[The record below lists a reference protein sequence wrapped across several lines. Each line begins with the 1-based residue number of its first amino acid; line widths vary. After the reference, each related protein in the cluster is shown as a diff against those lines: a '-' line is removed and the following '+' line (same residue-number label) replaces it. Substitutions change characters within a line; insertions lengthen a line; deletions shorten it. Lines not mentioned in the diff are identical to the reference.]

1 MPLIKTMAKRRGP
14 CHKSRMNENSTHPY
28 ALEIQPTSKPG
39 TFQWT
44 IRRHG
49 KLIQRSDKTFRL
61 QEDAR
66 KDGEKA
72 IERQFADAQS
82 PR

>member
-1 MPLIKTMAKRRGP
+1 
-14 CHKSRMNENSTHPY
+14 MNSPTHPY
-28 ALEIQPTSKPG
+28 SLEIMPGPKPG

-49 KLIQRSDKTFRL
+49 KLIQRSDRIHRS
-61 QEDAR
+61 EADAL

-72 IERQFADAQS
+72 IERQFSDALS
-82 PR
+82 TR